1 MERNR
6 HLQGVIHLFY
16 FPQTETNCCILRA
29 CSYPVRL
36 CTLPT
41 ATVSKFGFFSSWG
54 SALQPPYFPWTP
66 VTFLTTHT
74 NFCSSIDT
82 VLPTIA
88 PSWVPPVHCSA
99 VWDIYQQQHLIQN
112 ILQGLGCHPFPPS
125 HLIHSSCREDTGKCR
140 SLNNKA
146 SHQCPLYFKRSL
158 DFGQYFLYF
167 ITWILLF
174 CGFLKLMIKSINL
187 HKNID
192 LVCSKN
198 HSFHPLNCC
207 FRTFV

>member
-1 MERNR
+1 MSAMERNR

-16 FPQTETNCCILRA
+16 FPQTEMNCCILRA
-29 CSYPVRL
+29 SSYPVRL

-82 VLPTIA
+82 LLPTTA

-99 VWDIYQQQHLIQN
+99 VPGTYN
-112 ILQGLGCHPFPPS
+112 
-125 HLIHSSCREDTGKCR
+125 SS
-140 SLNNKA
+140 
-146 SHQCPLYFKRSL
+146 
-158 DFGQYFLYF
+158 
-167 ITWILLF
+167 
-174 CGFLKLMIKSINL
+174 SIW
-187 HKNID
+187 
-192 LVCSKN
+192 
-198 HSFHPLNCC
+198 
-207 FRTFV
+207 FRTFYKALAAIHFPHPTLFILPAEKTQANVDL